1 MFLLR
6 NAKSGQ
12 RISIPLGVLLTL
24 FLFFS
29 TSYANEGVRK
39 SVLILHSY
47 HPALSWTDSVMK
59 GMQEVLT
66 KSGVPVQVHVE
77 YLDAR
82 RYSGQ
87 EYREK
92 MESLLLYKLA
102 NKHFDL
108 VLLSDNDALDFLLTR
123 RTRIVPDVP
132 IIFCGINNFTEA
144 AIAGHRGITGVA
156 EEVSLQETIVTALK
170 LHPGTKEI
178 IVIGRTVLP
187 ADKANRE
194 AFLSLLQS
202 FKQSVRFTFWD
213 DLSANELRRRLPS
226 LPRGS
231 LVFINGLTSDETGRQ
246 LLYDETTRL
255 IRASSNV
262 PLYSL
267 WDVYLGHGIIGGKLV
282 SGYLQGKLAG
292 ELAVRV
298 LRGEDPDQIPV
309 LRREAAN
316 KFMFDYRELS
326 RFGLSVKDLPDW
338 KRGDIVPLLL
348 SM

>member
-12 RISIPLGVLLTL
+12 RTSIPLGVLLTL

-29 TSYANEGVRK
+29 TSYANEERSEK
-39 SVLILHSY
+39 RSDSPL
-47 HPALSWTDSVMK
+47 LSPGIELDRFGHERDAGGTH
-59 GMQEVLT
+59 

-144 AIAGHRGITGVA
+144 TIAGHRGITGVA

-316 KFMFDYRELS
+316 KFMFDYRSFLV
-326 RFGLSVKDLPDW
+326 SVC
-338 KRGDIVPLLL
+338 R
-348 SM
+348 